1 MYLRFVLENTFFMR
15 MLVVQ
20 LRLVGVS
27 FSLKQT

>member
-20 LRLVGVS
+20 LRLVCVS